1 MKIIPIPECES
12 SSSNLIEDDE
22 KRSEPRRD
30 ELNADAERDDE
41 LVGGDREEEV
51 PNVGGLAGEGRE
63 RIQIKLPE
71 EIHIT
76 KFSVH

>member
-41 LVGGDREEEV
+41 LVGGDGEEEV
-51 PNVGGLAGEGRE
+51 PNVGGLRKQG
-63 RIQIKLPE
+63 I
-71 EIHIT
+71 
-76 KFSVH
+76 